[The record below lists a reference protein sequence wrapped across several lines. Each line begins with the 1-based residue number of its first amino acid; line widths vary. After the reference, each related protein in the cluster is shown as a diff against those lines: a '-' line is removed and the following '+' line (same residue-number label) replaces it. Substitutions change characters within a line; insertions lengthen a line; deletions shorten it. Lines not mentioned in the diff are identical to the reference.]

1 MRFPSTEND
10 WLKIATDFEELWHC
24 LDCIGPLDV
33 KHIALFHPLSGGSN
47 YYNYRSFHS
56 IFLMALTDTNYK
68 FLYVD
73 IGYQGRLSDGAVY
86 RNCSFNKLLTT
97 DQIKIPAGRQ
107 LSDLSDMNYFFLNQY
122 G

>member
-1 MRFPSTEND
+1 
-10 WLKIATDFEELWHC
+10 
-24 LDCIGPLDV
+24 
-33 KHIALFHPLSGGSN
+33 
-47 YYNYRSFHS
+47 
-56 IFLMALTDTNYK
+56 MALTDTNYK

-122 G
+122 GWQV